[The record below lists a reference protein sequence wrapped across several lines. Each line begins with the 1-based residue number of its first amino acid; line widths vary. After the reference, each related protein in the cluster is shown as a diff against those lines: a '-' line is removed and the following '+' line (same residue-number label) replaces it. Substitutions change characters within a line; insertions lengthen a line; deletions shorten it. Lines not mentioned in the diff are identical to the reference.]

1 MNRCV
6 LDASV
11 AVKWYVP
18 EVHGDLALKVLEAH
32 QAGSLALHVPDLFLA
47 EAGNILWKKVRR
59 AELSE
64 REMEEISR
72 SLLSVPKTVYSA
84 ELLLPAAL
92 KLARALDTTVYDSL
106 YLALAGL
113 LDCPLITADQKLWR
127 AVSRS
132 RWARHIRWIAEI

>member
-1 MNRCV
+1 V

-11 AVKWYVP
+11 ALKWYVP
-18 EVHGDLALKVLEAH
+18 EVHSDRALQVLESY
-32 QAGSLALHVPDLFLA
+32 QAGNLALHVPDLFLA

-59 AELSE
+59 GELLE
-64 REMEEISR
+64 RDMEEISR
-72 SLLSVPKTVYSA
+72 ALLSVPKTVYPT

-92 KLARALDTTVYDSL
+92 KLAHALDTTVYDSL

-132 RWARHIRWIAEI
+132 RWSQHIRWIGQI

>member
-11 AVKWYVP
+11 ALKWYVP
-18 EVHGDLALKVLEAH
+18 EVHSALALQVLESH
-32 QAGSLALHVPDLFLA
+32 QAGELSLHVPDLFLA

-59 AELSE
+59 GELSE
-64 REMEEISR
+64 RDMEEISR
-72 SLLSVPKTVYSA
+72 SLLSVPKTVYST

-92 KLARALDTTVYDSL
+92 KLAHALDATVYDSL

-127 AVSRS
+127 AVSQS